1 MAIVK
6 QILMITI
13 LFLIG
18 IFCYRKKI
26 ITQETNKSLASLV
39 VNIINPAIIIQSY
52 RISFSTERLKMLLM
66 VFLLSLL
73 SYVIIIPLAYWLNR
87 KGESRNIDRI
97 VSIYSNCGFIGIPI
111 VSSLYG
117 PEGVFYL
124 SGYVTAFNLLFWTH
138 GVTVIKKRF
147 DKKNLKKILLS
158 PSIIAV
164 LIGVLVFLLRIDLI
178 DPLGSTME
186 AVAAMTTPL
195 TMIIAG
201 VSIAQT
207 SFLDT
212 VKDLTVYRVTILRL
226 LVLPLI
232 VYGLFRLIP
241 LPDIVKDIVIIG
253 CACPASTMGTIVAAE
268 SGENSIR
275 MSQYF
280 AVTTVLSLLTLPLI
294 QFLLSV

>member
-73 SYVIIIPLAYWLNR
+73 SYVIIIPMAYLLNR

-124 SGYVTAFNLLFWTH
+124 SGYVTAFNLLFWSH

-147 DKKNLKKILLS
+147 DKNNLKKILLS

-164 LIGVLVFLLRIDLI
+164 LLGILVFLLRIDLI

-207 SFLDT
+207 NFLDT
-212 VKDLTVYRVTILRL
+212 IKDLTVYRVTVLRL

-232 VYGLFRLIP
+232 IYGLFRLIP